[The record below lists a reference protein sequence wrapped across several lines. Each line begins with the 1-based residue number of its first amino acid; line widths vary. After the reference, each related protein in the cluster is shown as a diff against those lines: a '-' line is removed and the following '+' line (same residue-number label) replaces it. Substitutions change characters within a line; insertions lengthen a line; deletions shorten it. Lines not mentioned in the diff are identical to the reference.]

1 MPEKVSIFMFSF
13 SQENRSKNCKM
24 QIKFSICRKL
34 SPILKVVQFSGILSP
49 SCRNESF
56 VLWLLSSQSL
66 KLARIKSPKEQS
78 RKCRKA
84 TKYYYVKEQIFL
96 VEPVQNISHFGA
108 LLEAANESFTTKI
121 VQVVKTSPIFKFL
134 ALITSKKMGQNQ
146 KLLLIELNLRVRL
159 VNFLDILEL
168 YMRI

>member
-1 MPEKVSIFMFSF
+1 MKISDVPEKVSIFLFSF

-24 QIKFSICRKL
+24 QMKFICRKL

-108 LLEAANESFTTKI
+108 LLEGANDSFRTKI

-134 ALITSKKMGQNQ
+134 ALITSKNRPKPGVSVDRA
-146 KLLLIELNLRVRL
+146 ESLR
-159 VNFLDILEL
+159 
-168 YMRI
+168 